1 MFEQILWA
9 VILTTLTA
17 ATHGLYS
24 AYLLICLRGKYAHTG
39 RHHLKSHLL
48 VARVV
53 ACLLL
58 VHMLEAAL
66 WAFFFV
72 WQKGLPDFASALY
85 FSLTSY
91 ATIGYGDILLKDNL
105 RLVGAAEG
113 LVGSLMVGWSVALLV
128 ALLQWMVKNSPPPAV
143 HHAPP
148 DDHAD
153 GKP

>member
-1 MFEQILWA
+1 MFAQILWA
-9 VILTTLTA
+9 VILTTFTA

-24 AYLLICLRGKYAHTG
+24 AYLLVCLRGKYAHAG

-48 VARVV
+48 VSRVV

-58 VHMLEAAL
+58 IHMLEAAL
-66 WAFFFV
+66 WAFFFL

-91 ATIGYGDILLKDNL
+91 ATIGYGDILLKENL

-128 ALLQWMVKNSPPPAV
+128 ALLQWMVKNSHAPSAV
-143 HHAPP
+143 HHTET
-148 DDHAD
+148 DSHAD
-153 GKP
+153 S